1 MNLLAR
7 EGVNKKKLAADTS
20 RKAPT
25 PPLHQKVEKHF
36 LTNWCF
42 SNYFWMHIRV
52 VLNMMILITIL
63 QQYMNFERF

>member
-25 PPLHQKVEKHF
+25 PPLHRGGKGEGVAGDFGGERG
-36 LTNWCF
+36 
-42 SNYFWMHIRV
+42 RV
-52 VLNMMILITIL
+52 KDTIILDNTGGGGGKWG
-63 QQYMNFERF
+63 